1 MQDHQL
7 ELPIAVATPP
17 AHSAVPRPPYTV
29 ALRDSDLGLHDRAKA
44 ETRFCKVL
52 EEKLGTPEQIRDMV
66 RLLQS
71 AEADGRPLTPQEEAL
86 AKQWQR
92 AHLSARLAGLQD
104 LAAISDA
111 WFELEA

>member
-1 MQDHQL
+1 MSFQFQ
-7 ELPIAVATPP
+7 LPITPSASP
-17 AHSAVPRPPYTV
+17 ALAAVPPPPYVV
-29 ALRDSDLGLHDRAKA
+29 ALRDSDLDHHDRIKA

-71 AEADGRPLTPQEEAL
+71 AEAEGRALTPEEQAV

-92 AHLSARLAGLQD
+92 AHLSARLIGLQD

-111 WFELEA
+111 WFELQA

>member
-1 MQDHQL
+1 MSAVQL
-7 ELPIAVATPP
+7 SLNIAPP
-17 AHSAVPRPPYTV
+17 APPRSAAVPLPPYTV
-29 ALRDSDLGLHDRAKA
+29 ALRDSDLDHHDRIKA

-52 EEKLGTPEQIRDMV
+52 EERLGTPEQIRDMV